1 MFPAAK
7 NREKKLME
15 RGDNMEEY
23 IYIGKIVNTHG
34 IKGEIRILSDFE
46 KKGKV
51 FVKGMPIYIGRKK
64 EKEVIN
70 TYRHHKNFEMITM
83 EGYSDINEVLRYKG
97 LYVYIKKEDLKLE
110 EGEYLETDLINLTV
124 IVDCEEKGFVTDIRD
139 SGHNKFLVIK
149 TDSKEVFIPYQKE
162 FISSVDLENKKITIT
177 PIKGMFE

>member
-1 MFPAAK
+1 
-7 NREKKLME
+7 
-15 RGDNMEEY
+15 MEEY

-46 KKGKV
+46 KKDKV

-64 EKEVIN
+64 EREVIN

-83 EGYSDINEVLRYKG
+83 DGYNDINQILRYKG
-97 LYVYIKKEDLKLE
+97 LYVYIKKDDLKLE
-110 EGEYLETDLINLTV
+110 DGEYLETDLIDLTV
-124 IVDCEEKGFVTDIRD
+124 IVDGEVKGVITDIRD

-149 TDSKEVFIPYQKE
+149 TDIKEVFIPYQKE
-162 FISSVDLENKKITIT
+162 FIGNIDFNKKEIVVL